1 MIPGFIVVESGFGE
15 GIGNR
20 SFWEKMERNG
30 GVVLKRACTC
40 SFIPEICF
48 NFVGNKVNGSES
60 GIIYCTQVVERK

>member
-1 MIPGFIVVESGFGE
+1 MIPGFIVVERGFGE

-30 GVVLKRACTC
+30 GVVLKRVRPC